1 MSNLERLAQWIADHG
16 VKARVDHADGAILC
30 AYWVYNARTGEHL
43 TEHATV
49 RTMTQARRLLG
60 Y

>member
-1 MSNLERLAQWIADHG
+1 MSDLEKLARWIAEHG
-16 VKARVDHADGAILC
+16 VRVHVDRGQGTILC
-30 AYWVYNARTGEHL
+30 SYWVHDTRSDDWIAES
-43 TEHATV
+43 ATV